1 MYKIVHFY
9 ITFFVHSYIIIN
21 TLQVFNYQFHE
32 KISNNYHI
40 ELDKYSEEEKQKIEK
55 RYNNGD
61 RSKEVIEYINLKRNS
76 KSYMDRQDNI
86 SYNKSE
92 RLIKSI
98 LELSER
104 YTVLEITSYPFIEDE
119 NMHIKINGEIN
130 LLNSYPKKRTI

>member
-1 MYKIVHFY
+1 M
-9 ITFFVHSYIIIN
+9 
-21 TLQVFNYQFHE
+21 
-32 KISNNYHI
+32 
-40 ELDKYSEEEKQKIEK
+40 DKYSEEEKQKIEK

-76 KSYMDRQDNI
+76 QSYMDRQDNI

-104 YTVLEITSYPFIEDE
+104 YPVLEITSYPFIEDE
-119 NMHIKINGEIN
+119 NMHIRINGEIN
-130 LLNSYPKKRTI
+130 LLSIYPKQKRNFL